1 MMHRE
6 ARFTSV
12 RAGMVLAGWLGM
24 VLMGGCA
31 KVKVSFTPKGHET
44 SATTPAGTS
53 AATENISGEAS
64 HQSLSAI
71 VNHDLQNGHY
81 ADGEKALRRYLQ
93 DHPNDRNAQ
102 FFLRQL
108 TEDPKQALGA
118 ASSPHVVQSGESYST
133 LAAKYLGDPNLFLVL
148 ARYNGS
154 TNPAL
159 IRVGSTLQMPVSPN
173 AAAMPTAPAPS
184 PSPAGTPEAA
194 PAEPAAPAVPT
205 PVVVPPALRAQQ
217 LENQSIALYKQGHHD
232 QALALFDQALAL
244 SPQLKSSD
252 PTFAALSRT
261 WVANSHQQAM
271 VLYLDQHLDQ
281 AIALWNRILV
291 VDPGYEPAVVY
302 RTRALELKQRLQQ
315 Y

>member
-6 ARFTSV
+6 ACFTSV
-12 RAGMVLAGWLGM
+12 RAWALAAGLLGVVL
-24 VLMGGCA
+24 VGGCA
-31 KVKVSFTPKGHET
+31 KVTFKPKAGEP
-44 SATTPAGTS
+44 STTQAAAPAPGEG
-53 AATENISGEAS
+53 ASGES
-64 HQSLSAI
+64 SPRQSLSSI

-93 DHPNDRNAQ
+93 DHPGDRTAQ
-102 FFLRQL
+102 FFLKQL
-108 TEDPKQALGA
+108 TEDPKQALGTA
-118 ASSPHVVQSGESYST
+118 ASPHVVQPGESYST
-133 LAAKYLGDPNLFLVL
+133 LASKYLGDPNLFLVL

-154 TNPAL
+154 TNPAV
-159 IRVGSTLQMPVSPN
+159 IRVGSTLQIPASPN
-173 AAAMPTAPAPS
+173 AAAVAALPAQPAGSAGAPA
-184 PSPAGTPEAA
+184 
-194 PAEPAAPAVPT
+194 AELT
-205 PVVVPPALRAQQ
+205 PPATALPPSQRAQQ
-217 LENQSIALYKQGHHD
+217 LENQSIALYRQGHHD
-232 QALALFDQALAL
+232 QALTLFDQALAL
-244 SPQLKSSD
+244 NPQLKSSD

>member
-12 RAGMVLAGWLGM
+12 RAWVLAAGLLG
-24 VLMGGCA
+24 VLLLGGCA
-31 KVKVSFTPKGHET
+31 PKPKVTFKPKYSEPATVQPAASAPAEGAGGDT
-44 SATTPAGTS
+44 SPR
-53 AATENISGEAS
+53 
-64 HQSLSAI
+64 QSLSSI
-71 VNHDLQNGHY
+71 VRHDLQNGHY
-81 ADGEKALRRYLQ
+81 ADGERALRRYLQ
-93 DHPNDRNAQ
+93 DHPGDRNAQ
-102 FFLRQL
+102 FFLKQL

-118 ASSPHVVQSGESYST
+118 ASSPHIVQPGESYST

-154 TNPAL
+154 TNPAV
-159 IRVGSTLQMPVSPN
+159 IRVGSTLQMPASPN
-173 AAAMPTAPAPS
+173 AAAVAAPSAQPSISASAPAAPVVAPAP
-184 PSPAGTPEAA
+184 PPIAMP
-194 PAEPAAPAVPT
+194 PT
-205 PVVVPPALRAQQ
+205 QRALQ
-217 LENQSIALYKQGHHD
+217 LENQSLALYRQGHHD
-232 QALALFDQALAL
+232 QALTVFDQALSL
-244 SPQLKSSD
+244 NPQLKSSD
-252 PTFAALSRT
+252 PTFAALSRA
-261 WVANSHQQAM
+261 WVANSHQQAR